1 MVVELKR
8 EEILESFFAIET
20 KDNYPRLIAITDEFD
35 TYQFPW
41 SLSRDEKYILIP
53 TNKYISDPYLW
64 GNLPLPLCNRELLI
78 DFRGKGYLS
87 YPSTEEGLLRVRAN
101 QQTGKLSLD
110 LTRNLSLPDESIRSI
125 EYYSIRD
132 IFNYRYIKEDFIIT
146 MADDIFFSYVGNT
159 NTRKWNKFNA
169 NGDNKLGL
177 EQAKVHLDILGS
189 NYLNEHVKDIPIKFN
204 YEIVYDDCCN

>member
-20 KDNYPRLIAITDEFD
+20 KNNYPRLIAITEEFD
-35 TYQFPW
+35 IYQFPW

-53 TNKYISDPYLW
+53 IHKYIDDPYLW

-87 YPSTEEGLLRVRAN
+87 YPSTEEGLLRVIAN
-101 QQTGKLSLD
+101 QQKGKLSLD

-132 IFNYRYIKEDFIIT
+132 IINYKYIKENFIIT
-146 MADDIFFSYVGNT
+146 LTDDIFFSYEGGS
-159 NTRKWNKFNA
+159 TRKLAEFNA
-169 NGDNKLGL
+169 NENNKLGF

-189 NYLNEHVKDIPIKFN
+189 NYLNGRVRDIPIKFN
-204 YEIVYDDCCN
+204 YEIVYNDCCN